1 MREQGRDLLIVADDI
16 FRQRKVIMQKFEA
29 ILRPFGDGLGR
40 AKSYKNKIDKIAV
53 RGGCIVTAEAPL
65 GLQESS
71 ALRTVT
77 VQLERSQINLPIL
90 TEFQEENQIAKRENR
105 PNVLQKYF
113 AAWIYF
119 LEKNYKEVVKK
130 ISEEAL
136 TLQIKERIEKF
147 PLRYRR
153 ICKVFLAL
161 SNLILTWGMEAG
173 ALESDKFEKIFQN
186 WTKII
191 LDLLEKN
198 VADAIQ
204 HEDWKKFVITLND
217 GIGTGEFGIAMTK
230 NDFETSEGK
239 FLGFKS
245 VKNDEEIFILSPI
258 AIWSAVSKKT
268 KIFSENRT
276 DIFKEL
282 CERDIAIGYE
292 SKNAEG
298 KIRRRY
304 LKKIKFKELSVEMLV
319 IKKVAMEAAVEKILN
334 ET

>member
-1 MREQGRDLLIVADDI
+1 M
-16 FRQRKVIMQKFEA
+16 
-29 ILRPFGDGLGR
+29 
-40 AKSYKNKIDKIAV
+40 
-53 RGGCIVTAEAPL
+53 
-65 GLQESS
+65 
-71 ALRTVT
+71 
-77 VQLERSQINLPIL
+77 
-90 TEFQEENQIAKRENR
+90 
-105 PNVLQKYF
+105 
-113 AAWIYF
+113 
-119 LEKNYKEVVKK
+119 
-130 ISEEAL
+130 
-136 TLQIKERIEKF
+136 
-147 PLRYRR
+147 
-153 ICKVFLAL
+153 
-161 SNLILTWGMEAG
+161 
-173 ALESDKFEKIFQN
+173 DKFEKIFQN

-204 HEDWKKFVITLND
+204 HEDWKKFLITLND

-304 LKKIKFKELSVEMLV
+304 LKKIKFHYRDRKQFTWLTDAIRGNHEPLDDETLYRVINSWKCDEPVIISTQTGYGKNTFVSRVLV
-319 IKKVAMEAAVEKILN
+319 KKLFHESGYCKKN
-334 ET
+334 FNS